1 MKGVH
6 IPSTGYRAASFLA
19 TIADQGKTFEAFMD
33 SAGTGRV
40 KLSNMDL
47 VVDDTFTGQTVTIGY
62 TKSDNTTG
70 TLTFRRGVL
79 TSYT

>member
-1 MKGVH
+1 
-6 IPSTGYRAASFLA
+6 
-19 TIADQGKTFEAFMD
+19 
-33 SAGTGRV
+33 
-40 KLSNMDL
+40 MDL